1 MDRRQAIQRA
11 AVVLGYS
18 ISAPAI
24 MGILKGCKAT
34 PEIGYKPVFFN
45 PDQAAVM
52 AEVAEIIIPKT
63 ETPGAKE
70 TGVPAFMDLMLKDCY
85 GPEDQKRFLE
95 GVTALDAE
103 AEKSFGNGFMDCSPE
118 QQKELVQR
126 IHSEAI
132 ASVRSQNPPKERP
145 FILMAKELTMLG
157 FFTSEAGAT
166 QVLNYVPV
174 PGSYQGCVQVGTT
187 INGVEV
193 GRTWAL

>member
-11 AVVLGYS
+11 AMVLGYS
-18 ISAPAI
+18 ISAPAL
-24 MGILKGCKAT
+24 MGVLKGCKAT

-45 PDQAAVM
+45 ADQAAVM

-63 ETPGAKE
+63 ETPGAKD

-85 GPEDQKRFLE
+85 SAEDQKRFLE

-103 AEKSFGNGFMDCSPE
+103 AEKNYSNGFLDCSPE
-118 QQKELVQR
+118 QQKELVHR
-126 IHSEAI
+126 VHSEAI
-132 ASVRSQNPPKERP
+132 AAVRSGNPPKERP

-174 PGSYQGCVQVGTT
+174 PGSYQGCVPMGT
-187 INGVEV
+187 IVNGVEV

>member
-11 AVVLGYS
+11 AMVLGYS
-18 ISAPAI
+18 ISAPAL
-24 MGILKGCKAT
+24 MGVLKGCKAT

-45 PDQAAVM
+45 EDQAAIM

-63 ETPGAKE
+63 DTPGAKE

-95 GVTALDAE
+95 GVTALDSE
-103 AEKSFGNGFMDCSPE
+103 AGKAYGDSFLSCKAE
-118 QQKELVQR
+118 QQKELVTKM
-126 IHSEAI
+126 HSEAI
-132 ASVRSQNPPKERP
+132 ASVRSENPPKDRP

-166 QVLNYVPV
+166 QVLSYVPV
-174 PGSYQGCVQVGTT
+174 PGSYQGCVPMGTT
-187 INGVEV
+187 INDVVV
-193 GRTWAL
+193 GKTWAL

>member
-11 AVVLGYS
+11 AMVLGYS
-18 ISAPAI
+18 ISAPAL
-24 MGILKGCKAT
+24 MGVLKGCKAT

-45 PDQAAVM
+45 ADQAAVM

-63 ETPGAKE
+63 ETPGAKD

-85 GPEDQKRFLE
+85 SAEDQKRFLE

-103 AEKSFGNGFMDCSPE
+103 AEKNYSNGFLDCSPE
-118 QQKELVQR
+118 QQKELVHR
-126 IHSEAI
+126 VHSEAI
-132 ASVRSQNPPKERP
+132 AAVRSENPPKERP

-174 PGSYQGCVQVGTT
+174 PGSYQGCVLMGTT
-187 INGVEV
+187 VNGVEV

>member
-11 AVVLGYS
+11 AMVLGYS
-18 ISAPAI
+18 ISAPAL
-24 MGILKGCKAT
+24 MGVLKGCKAA

-45 PDQAAVM
+45 ADQAALM

-63 ETPGAKE
+63 DTPGAKE

-85 GPEDQKRFLE
+85 GAEDQKRFLE
-95 GVTALDAE
+95 GVAAMDAE
-103 AEKSFGNGFMDCSPE
+103 SEKAFGNGFLDCSPE

-132 ASVRSQNPPKERP
+132 TSMRSENPPKDRP

-174 PGSYQGCVQVGTT
+174 PGSYQGCVPVGTT

>member
-11 AVVLGYS
+11 AMVLGYS
-18 ISAPAI
+18 ISAPAL
-24 MGILKGCKAT
+24 MGVLKGCKAT

-45 PDQAAVM
+45 ADQAAVM

-63 ETPGAKE
+63 ETPGAKD

-85 GPEDQKRFLE
+85 SAEDQKRFLE

-103 AEKSFGNGFMDCSPE
+103 AEKNYSNGFLDCSPE
-118 QQKELVQR
+118 QQKELVHR
-126 IHSEAI
+126 VHSEAI
-132 ASVRSQNPPKERP
+132 AAVRSENPPKERP

-174 PGSYQGCVQVGTT
+174 PGSYQGCVPMGTT
-187 INGVEV
+187 VNGVEV